1 MRRVQGFTLEV
12 QNDKQGTSFQYV
24 ANFTEEKMICGINL
38 TSITNE
44 RPKIEM
50 IIAES
55 DEETFPIDFS
65 NDIGMQWFKTCF
77 RAQKMTFSLSGLE
90 TKGSLTLYELADNA
104 LLMVDRIAVLG
115 FYHKEEPRVSKWE
128 FLNDYSPE
136 EVLNI
141 MRPVLQKA
149 RSAGEVAVRNLSSSI
164 RKKESATDYRKS
176 SKGIGILGGC
186 LLGLVFMIIFVSD
199 VFIIKAHL
207 KAMYGNVLR
216 LFRPSP
222 IVHIYK

>member
-1 MRRVQGFTLEV
+1 MRKVKSFYTTLELRNGKHV
-12 QNDKQGTSFQYV
+12 V
-24 ANFTEEKMICGINL
+24 NFPEEKIICGINL
-38 TSITNE
+38 TSITNKAT
-44 RPKIEM
+44 KIKL
-50 IIAES
+50 IITDS
-55 DEETFPIDFS
+55 DEETLTIDFS
-65 NDIGMQWFKTCF
+65 NDTSMQWFKTCL
-77 RAQKMTFSLSGLE
+77 RAKKITFNVSGW
-90 TKGSLTLYELADNA
+90 KNKRNLTMYQLADDA

-115 FYHKEEPRVSKWE
+115 FYHREEPKVSKWE
-128 FLNDYSPE
+128 FLNHYPLE

-149 RSAGEVAVRNLSSSI
+149 KSAGEVAVRNLSSSI

-207 KAMYGNVLR
+207 KAMYRNVLR